1 MNTEGMLISF
11 SLSSVFNSEGKES
24 LIPMATTEDKEKLI
38 NIPSVFIGWTS
49 GEYLRLHYLY
59 KERNTTEVAIT
70 GDPGICLKCYII
82 PFLAVIGSS
91 LLVLLVFVGVRVGRD
106 RRRRRRNR
114 LSRQRLKQLPTK
126 QFQKGD
132 EYDVCAIC
140 LDDYEE
146 GDTLRI
152 LPCNHAYHCQCVDP
166 WLTNTKRVCPLCK
179 RRVLSDDESSSDS
192 DYESD
197 GEDRP
202 LLRSDSASSVAST
215 PRQNRS
221 QMLTYGTGPSNAP
234 PPPVLHSAPAAM
246 SSSQYSTS
254 SEEYQ
259 PNESYQNS
267 YSGSSS
273 SILSS
278 SSSSSS
284 ITVLEDAN
292 PSNTDIHATTS
303 VFIPSTPD
311 AVDEVVSTLYDQ
323 RLPMAVPNEAYVT
336 DEVEAFEVDSSTS
349 QDIIV
354 LVKGDE
360 PHDNEFESN
369 A

>member
-1 MNTEGMLISF
+1 
-11 SLSSVFNSEGKES
+11 
-24 LIPMATTEDKEKLI
+24 
-38 NIPSVFIGWTS
+38 
-49 GEYLRLHYLY
+49 
-59 KERNTTEVAIT
+59 
-70 GDPGICLKCYII
+70 
-82 PFLAVIGSS
+82 
-91 LLVLLVFVGVRVGRD
+91 
-106 RRRRRRNR
+106 
-114 LSRQRLKQLPTK
+114 
-126 QFQKGD
+126 
-132 EYDVCAIC
+132 
-140 LDDYEE
+140 
-146 GDTLRI
+146 
-152 LPCNHAYHCQCVDP
+152 
-166 WLTNTKRVCPLCK
+166 
-179 RRVLSDDESSSDS
+179 
-192 DYESD
+192 
-197 GEDRP
+197 
-202 LLRSDSASSVAST
+202 
-215 PRQNRS
+215 
-221 QMLTYGTGPSNAP
+221 MLTYGTGPSNAP